1 METEWTREKVY
12 TLQGKAVGHG
22 AVDDADGV
30 IGVLDGSQ
38 HVLPASGLRVGRDA
52 RVELDGD
59 GAGVAGASPVGL
71 EEHGGV
77 AALVRGVDLLHHR
90 RPAALERRPRRGH
103 RPEGDLL
110 EDVPG
115 LQRGSL
121 AADAAAPLLRLAA
134 SRDAI
139 DRYHRLV
146 LHFHRANGKPLRRK
160 TSSRSRKASIFADDS
175 PPNFD
180 LLQKSSVKTRSLR
193 ASIDEIAGMR
203 MRLRTREGNLS
214 TRTAKTFR

>member
-1 METEWTREKVY
+1 METEWTREKVD

-38 HVLPASGLRVGRDA
+38 RVLPASGLRVGRDA
-52 RVELDGD
+52 RVELDGG

-77 AALVRGVDLLHHR
+77 AALVRGVELLHHR
-90 RPAALERRPRRGH
+90 RPASLERRPRRGQ

-121 AADAAAPLLRLAA
+121 ADAAAPHLRLAA

-146 LHFHRANGKPLRRK
+146 LHFHRAAGKPLRRK
-160 TSSRSRKASIFADDS
+160 TSSRSRKA
-175 PPNFD
+175 
-180 LLQKSSVKTRSLR
+180 
-193 ASIDEIAGMR
+193 
-203 MRLRTREGNLS
+203 
-214 TRTAKTFR
+214 